1 MASVIDLNIR
11 ELTVKKLT
19 QFAKKRGLNGY
30 SKKIN
35 LNWYGYWNH
44 KKTLQTNLFHIINVP
59 VLTPQPLSRVQR
71 FKEYAADKR
80 QIFKKYANYKWNS
93 FVNWLTQHLPPKPK
107 VIDEAFEHVKNTI
120 LKLFPRKKDAFD
132 VEETKSALG
141 EFVKEYVITS
151 RDGYDP
157 DSFMD
162 AAKET
167 VINLTVLYCTVL

>member
-1 MASVIDLNIR
+1 LVRLLESQENPLDQPVPD
-11 ELTVKKLT
+11 
-19 QFAKKRGLNGY
+19 
-30 SKKIN
+30 
-35 LNWYGYWNH
+35 
-44 KKTLQTNLFHIINVP
+44 INVP
-59 VLTPQPLSRVQR
+59 VLTPQTPSRVQR

-80 QIFKKYANYKWNS
+80 QIFEKYANYKWNS
-93 FVNWLTQHLPPKPK
+93 FINWLTQHLPLKPK

-120 LKLFPRKKDAFD
+120 LKLFPMKKDTFD

-151 RDGYDP
+151 RDGHDP

-167 VINLTVLYCTVL
+167 VINLLENNRQTKVKLILKCVI